1 MPREKRPR
9 FQKWV
14 IAQRTFDI
22 SWHLDRFF
30 GISTRKVLVEE
41 TPEYLRQPPL
51 STPWGV
57 VTPLLPG
64 SGPGNTYLLQRAA
77 QDGSLRRYFK
87 NLIAG
92 MTGLAR
98 ARLNLSRLYVEDL
111 CALASDGRLGF
122 SEWALSVLQRSKGKL
137 VF

>member
-14 IAQRTFDI
+14 VAQQTFDI

-30 GISTRKVLVEE
+30 GISTRKVSVEE
-41 TPEYLRQPPL
+41 TPEDLRERPL

-57 VTPLLPG
+57 VTPLLPA
-64 SGPGNTYLLQRAA
+64 SGPGNGYLMRRAA
-77 QDGSLRRYFK
+77 EDGSLRRYFK
-87 NLIAG
+87 KMIAG

-98 ARLNLSRLYVEDL
+98 ARLNLSRSYVEDV
-111 CALASDGRLGF
+111 CARASEGRLSF